1 MKTLN
6 VYLGTTSGGKRDLM
20 TAFGQGA
27 EKHGIKVDYII
38 EQTYKPSD
46 YAFIFAYKSDGVN
59 SPNHN
64 FRQEVVDKKTDKQIF
79 FIDSNVLKYYE
90 KDTRYFRLPYR
101 SIHPHE
107 ADYFRANES
116 TFNRVDK
123 VKQEMNL
130 EMKPIRKNGDHI
142 VISLNRGFG
151 GFSTFG
157 KPCYEWAKEVISNLR
172 FYTDRKIIIRSHNHA
187 KDTPE
192 LAEDKK
198 NLEHI
203 LKTFKNVTH
212 TAFGQTDL
220 KDDLKNAWACIV
232 YTSTSGAVALMEG
245 VPVFTTHPAC
255 FYRLFNAGSLSDIEN
270 PILVNRDMFLTQYV
284 NAHWSLDDMSS
295 GLFWDK
301 FKRYHYDFSVSNG

>member
-20 TAFGQGA
+20 KAFGQGA
-27 EKHGIKVDYII
+27 EKHGIKVDYIT

-59 SPNHN
+59 SPSHN

-90 KDTRYFRLPYR
+90 KDIRYFRLPYR

-107 ADYFRANES
+107 ADFLRTDEI
-116 TFNRVDK
+116 TFNRIDK
-123 VKQEMNL
+123 VKKEMNL
-130 EMKPIRKNGDHI
+130 EMKPMRKNGDHI

-192 LAEDKK
+192 LQQDKK
-198 NLEHI
+198 NLEDI
-203 LKTFKNVTH
+203 LKNFKTLH
-212 TAFGQTDL
+212 IQ
-220 KDDLKNAWACIV
+220 
-232 YTSTSGAVALMEG
+232 
-245 VPVFTTHPAC
+245 
-255 FYRLFNAGSLSDIEN
+255 RLVKQI
-270 PILVNRDMFLTQYV
+270 
-284 NAHWSLDDMSS
+284 
-295 GLFWDK
+295 
-301 FKRYHYDFSVSNG
+301 